1 MRLLYVT
8 VVMNVFLVSLILP
21 QIGYAYIDPGTG
33 ASFFSLF
40 GTILAV
46 VASGVTA
53 ASAFIARHY
62 LKAKNAVK
70 KMR

>member
-1 MRLLYVT
+1 MRFLYVT
-8 VVMNVFLVSLILP
+8 AVMNVFLVSLILP
-21 QIGYAYIDPGTG
+21 QLGYAYIDPGTG

-40 GTILAV
+40 GTILALASTG
-46 VASGVTA
+46 VAGA
-53 ASAFIARHY
+53 GAFIARHY